1 MDTKWKRFSRSVPV
15 RIVLNA
21 LLVVCIIVEMVL
33 GMATVKT
40 LQKYSGNKEVPMWY
54 SYVDL
59 FGNQQLTNKIQ
70 LGLSSVLDYA
80 IASQCQ
86 SGETV
91 KEKKKEMESRA
102 GDFQYQIIRSD
113 EKGKET
119 TIANSKQD
127 TDDIKNIPIYA
138 LYKGYLSGDT

>member
-59 FGNQQLTNKIQ
+59 FCL
-70 LGLSSVLDYA
+70 
-80 IASQCQ
+80 
-86 SGETV
+86 
-91 KEKKKEMESRA
+91 
-102 GDFQYQIIRSD
+102 
-113 EKGKET
+113 
-119 TIANSKQD
+119 
-127 TDDIKNIPIYA
+127 
-138 LYKGYLSGDT
+138 LYTSPSPRDS